1 MINVTYT
8 SSRGKVFNLLS
19 FDSAKLE
26 KADFNK
32 YSWGKEV
39 VSRQFGEIVN
49 RFTKSAQSFD
59 CTFKF
64 KGSHT
69 SRKAL
74 IEAFNFESEYDICH
88 NAVGRITWGK
98 CYIEGYWISAD
109 TTPVD
114 DGGTYTQLTKTF
126 YAPFPFWIEEQKLE
140 IFPTMQG
147 SEDETTKG
155 YVPSENRYGYSY
167 SYGGAPTTIYI
178 DTDHYKDSD
187 FKVIAYG
194 PAPSVEW
201 TIGTNHYKV
210 DYALRDNQYMV
221 IDSRQLTP
229 PDRQLYVVNESG
241 IITNVFDYRSS
252 VGDIFK
258 RFPAGKFIFNY
269 PRTYGLQLTLF
280 KERSEP
286 R

>member
-26 KADFNK
+26 KANFNS
-32 YSWGKEV
+32 YTWGKEV

-64 KGSHT
+64 KGAPSA
-69 SRKAL
+69 RRAL

-88 NAVGRITWGK
+88 NAVGRITWGN
-98 CYIEGYWISAD
+98 CYIEGYWMSAD
-109 TTPVD
+109 TQPEE
-114 DGGTYTQLTKTF
+114 DGKTYTVLKKTF
-126 YAPFPFWIEEQKLE
+126 YAPFPFWIEKQVVN
-140 IFPTMQG
+140 IFPSMQG
-147 SEDETTKG
+147 SEEEDTKG
-155 YVPSENRYGYSY
+155 YVPSDNRYGYPY
-167 SYGGAPTTIYI
+167 SYGGAPTTIFI

-187 FKVIAYG
+187 FKMIVYG
-194 PAPSVEW
+194 PASSVQW
-201 TIGTNHYKV
+201 TIGSNVYEV
-210 DYALRDNQYMV
+210 DFELRANQYMV

-229 PDRQLYVVNESG
+229 PEKQLYVVSESG
-241 IITNVFDYRSS
+241 MITNVFDYRSS

-258 RFPAGKFIFNY
+258 KIPSGKFILNY
-269 PRTYGLQLTLF
+269 PRTYGMELTIF